1 MLFLEDCGELGEL
14 KGSGVKLPSRRSV
27 ASGPGLLEQQP
38 CLSPCRFESSKAI
51 SRPIPLA

>member
-1 MLFLEDCGELGEL
+1 VLFLEDCGELGEL